1 MIDKLIRP
9 WDEEYEYPDDD
20 DWDEEAELEELYKVV
35 QPSEFVF
42 AVHRSKYDDFR
53 AKIFVSVSPK
63 SFWEREQCQWDQH
76 LSVFI
81 DVRKLK
87 LEEALEAT
95 FDYMGESVE
104 ICTAELTAY
113 GMIHDSK
120 FQETMNRFY

>member
-1 MIDKLIRP
+1 MTDKMMRP
-9 WDEEYEYPDDD
+9 WDEDYEYPDD
-20 DWDEEAELEELYKVV
+20 WDEEEAELQELYKVV

-53 AKIFVSVSPK
+53 AKIFVTVSPK
-63 SFWEREQCQWDQH
+63 EYWEREQCQWDQH
-76 LSVFI
+76 LSGFI

-87 LEEALEAT
+87 LEEVLEAT

-104 ICTAELTAY
+104 TCIAELTAC

-120 FQETMNRFY
+120 FQETMNSFY